1 VRREGNNPANRLL
14 IVGLGDDS
22 MRKPLVATV
31 SHTLGREAAKQR
43 IAGSFDRIRAQLA
56 PFASVIAESWTDD
69 RLDFRLTALG
79 QAISGHLDV
88 FDDYVRVEIM
98 LPGMLGFLGNSI
110 SSRVQDF
117 GVKLLDRT

>member
-1 VRREGNNPANRLL
+1 
-14 IVGLGDDS
+14 
-22 MRKPLVATV
+22 MKPVVATV
-31 SHTLGREAAKQR
+31 SHTLGREAAKRR
-43 IAGSFDRIRAQLA
+43 IAGSLDRIRAQLA
-56 PFASVIAESWTDD
+56 TVARGIEESWTGD

-98 LPGMLGFLGNSI
+98 LPGMLGFLGNRI

-117 GVKLLDRT
+117 GIKLLDRT